1 MKEGRMDHD
10 EMDFEFEL
18 HFSKDDVDLL
28 LSDPLIEGDIV
39 EQLRTAVRVSRNRF
53 AVTATTTSLEE
64 LLEWVAAEANHCGS
78 LRLEIRLD
86 RLYMRLEE
94 LQSRLFR
101 LLRYWPEDA
110 NPRLRLPSLHSTSV
124 SQFRIE
130 LLGTDPPVWRR
141 IQIAT
146 DATFWELHTA
156 IQDAM
161 GWQDYHLHEF
171 VLLGTEDRIGIP
183 LDDDPQAILPGWQ
196 FQVDHFLTYG
206 RPLALYQY
214 DFGDSW
220 FHEVRFEVRLPM
232 DRRRRYPRCID
243 GKRLCPPEDC
253 GGVGGYV
260 EFLQAVTDPTHPEHH
275 QMLHWA
281 GGRFDPDAF
290 AAHKVRFT
298 DPMNRLA
305 VLLEG

>member
-1 MKEGRMDHD
+1 MEHD
-10 EMDFEFEL
+10 EAELEFDL
-18 HFSKDDVDLL
+18 HFSEDDVDLL
-28 LSDPLIEGDIV
+28 LSDPLIDGNIV
-39 EQLRTAVRVSRNRF
+39 EQLRTAVRPARDRL

-64 LLEWVAAEANHCGS
+64 LLEWVASAANHCDS
-78 LRLEIRLD
+78 VRLEIRLD

-94 LQSRLFR
+94 LQSSLLR
-101 LLRYWPEDA
+101 LLRWWPEA
-110 NPRLRLPSLHSTSV
+110 TNNRLRLPDLHSTSV
-124 SQFRIE
+124 SEFRIE

-141 IQIAT
+141 IQLAA

-161 GWQDYHLHEF
+161 GWQDHHLHEF
-171 VLLGTEDRIGIP
+171 TLLGTEDRIGIP
-183 LDDDPQAILPGWQ
+183 LEDDPLAILPGWQ
-196 FQVDHFLTYG
+196 IPIDHYLSYD

-220 FHEVRFEVRLPM
+220 CHEVRFEERLSM

-243 GKRLCPPEDC
+243 GKRRCPPEDC

-260 EFLQAVTDPTHPEHH
+260 GFLQAVSDPTHPEHH

-290 AAHKVRFT
+290 SAHKVRFT
-298 DPMNRLA
+298 DPMERLA
-305 VLLEG
+305 ILLDG

>member
-1 MKEGRMDHD
+1 MDRN
-10 EMDFEFEL
+10 EMEFAFDL

-39 EQLRTAVRVSRNRF
+39 EQLRTDLRTSLDRF
-53 AVTATTTSLEE
+53 TVTANATSLEE
-64 LLEWVAAEANHCGS
+64 LLEWVASAVNHCDS

-86 RLYMRLEE
+86 RLYMRLEK
-94 LQSRLFR
+94 LQSSLLR
-101 LLRYWPEDA
+101 LLPWWSED
-110 NPRLRLPSLHSTSV
+110 PSYRLRLPDLHPTSV

-141 IQIAT
+141 IQLAA

-171 VLLGTEDRIGIP
+171 TLLGTDDRMGIP

-196 FQVDHFLTYG
+196 FPVDHFLTHNK
-206 RPLALYQY
+206 PLALYHY

-220 FHEVRFEVRLPM
+220 FHEIRFEERLSM

-243 GKRLCPPEDC
+243 GKRHCPPEDC
-253 GGVGGYV
+253 GGVDGYA
-260 EFLQAVTDPTHPEHH
+260 EFLQAVSDPAHPEHH
-275 QMLHWA
+275 QMLRWA
-281 GGRFDPDAF
+281 GGRFDPEAF
-290 AAHKVRFT
+290 SVHKVRFT
-298 DPMNRLA
+298 DPMERLA
-305 VLLEG
+305 TLLDG